1 MTTLQIVIFAI
12 SIFLFVLVHHS
23 QAWTFIPTSS
33 RQPSGHAITSNAVPA
48 SSSSALSYQNHNYLL
63 KSSSSSS
70 SSHMNSNNDL
80 DVEIHLRAA
89 LQAARD
95 ADARYGLCTPA
106 STHAWQI
113 VDDIYSASPR
123 SRQVEDNVKKV
134 LGREESIWST
144 FERGF
149 EREYAM

>member
-1 MTTLQIVIFAI
+1 MKTLQIVIFAI
-12 SIFLFVLVHHS
+12 SIVLFILVHHS
-23 QAWTFIPTSS
+23 QAWSYTPTSS
-33 RQPSGHAITSNAVPA
+33 RQLSGHAITSNTEPA
-48 SSSSALSYQNHNYLL
+48 SSSSAISYQNRNYILEP
-63 KSSSSSS
+63 SSSSS

-80 DVEIHLRAA
+80 DAEIRLRAA

-123 SRQVEDNVKKV
+123 SRQVEDNVKKA
-134 LGREESIWST
+134 LGREESIWSL

-149 EREYAM
+149 ERVYAM